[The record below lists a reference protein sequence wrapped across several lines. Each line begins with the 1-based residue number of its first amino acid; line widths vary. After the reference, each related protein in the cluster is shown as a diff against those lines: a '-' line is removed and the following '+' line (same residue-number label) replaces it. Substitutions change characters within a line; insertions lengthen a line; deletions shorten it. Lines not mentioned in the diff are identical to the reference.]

1 MKENV
6 ILSGLQQRDE
16 QMIGFVITQ
25 YSRLLWQIA
34 AAVLNNVGNEQ
45 DVEECIADVFV
56 ELWQYPDRFDPRR
69 GSLKSWLCMR
79 ARCKAIDRYR
89 ELSRYRTVPLE
100 GAMMVSRMG
109 LQDALLLTETRQELT
124 AAVQSLSAVERDI
137 LIRRYYYEQKP
148 RQIAT
153 ALELSV
159 KQVNNYLYRSKQKLK
174 ETIRSR

>member
-1 MKENV
+1 MKEDV

-34 AAVLNNVGNEQ
+34 AAVLNNVGSEQ

-109 LQDALLLTETRQELT
+109 LQDALLLTETRQDLT